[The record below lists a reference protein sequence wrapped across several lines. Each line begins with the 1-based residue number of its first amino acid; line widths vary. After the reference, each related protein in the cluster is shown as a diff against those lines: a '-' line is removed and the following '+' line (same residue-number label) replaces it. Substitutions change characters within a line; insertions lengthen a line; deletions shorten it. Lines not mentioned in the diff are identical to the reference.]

1 MGRRS
6 ARQVCAD
13 EQSIAESQRTGA
25 NQHLLRKSAGA
36 ISSDRTFVV
45 AMETSV
51 QRRRN
56 LAPLAGCALV
66 VLALFS
72 NGLFFLDIPGKRA
85 IPWISLILSIVGIA
99 LAILGAARAFGR
111 SQIYRGRISSAILG
125 VVSLV
130 AFSIGL
136 AAFHHARDLPASS
149 KAPRV
154 GDVAP
159 EFSLVDTSGTA
170 VQLSQLLSAPI
181 NGSSRPK
188 AVLLIFYRGFW

>member
-1 MGRRS
+1 MNRASRRVSAPAQMSTFCKQSGRDKL
-6 ARQVCAD
+6 RQD
-13 EQSIAESQRTGA
+13 
-25 NQHLLRKSAGA
+25 
-36 ISSDRTFVV
+36 FVV
-45 AMETSV
+45 AMETPV

-56 LAPLAGCALV
+56 LAPLVGCALV

-72 NGLFFLDIPGKRA
+72 SGLFFLDIPGKRA

-111 SQIYRGRISSAILG
+111 SQIYRGRISSVILG

-130 AFSIGL
+130 AFSMGL
-136 AAFHHARDLPASS
+136 AAFHHARDLPTSS

-154 GDVAP
+154 GDAAP
-159 EFSLVDTSGTA
+159 EFSLPDTNGTT